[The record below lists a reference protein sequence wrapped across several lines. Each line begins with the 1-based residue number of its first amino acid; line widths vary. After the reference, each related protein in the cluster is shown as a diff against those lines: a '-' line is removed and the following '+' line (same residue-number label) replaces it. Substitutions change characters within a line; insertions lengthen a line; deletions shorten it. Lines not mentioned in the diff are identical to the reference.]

1 MVSRKKVPV
10 TYSSEENMTIR
21 VAFDQALKELRD
33 DVLQMGSRVNTAID
47 DAVRAL
53 KESNLALAGQIIAED
68 EKINELRFEIEEHCV
83 KLIARQQ
90 PMAGDLR
97 TILTAMNIALELE
110 RMGDHAKGIAVIVQR
125 MGGEAPVKPLIDI
138 PRMANISCDMLRQSL
153 DAFLS
158 GDIEQAQAVAKRDD
172 EVDQL
177 YTEIFQELI
186 EIIAADT
193 TLITRAMFLLF
204 AAHNLERIADR
215 VTNICERVIFLS
227 TGRLSEFHSEN
238 EPNI

>member
-1 MVSRKKVPV
+1 
-10 TYSSEENMTIR
+10 MTTR

-33 DVLQMGSRVNTAID
+33 NVLRMGSMVNMATD
-47 DAVRAL
+47 NAVRAL
-53 KESNLALAGQIIAED
+53 KESNLSLAGQIIAED
-68 EKINELRFEIEEHCV
+68 HKINDLRFDIEEHCV

-90 PMAGDLR
+90 PMASDLR

-125 MGGEAPVKPLIDI
+125 MGGEPPIKPLVDI
-138 PRMANISCDMLRQSL
+138 PRMATIACDMLRQSL
-153 DAFLS
+153 DAFLK
-158 GDIEQAQAVAKRDD
+158 GDIEKARAVAERDD

-177 YTEIFQELI
+177 YTEIFQELV
-186 EIIAADT
+186 ELIAADT
-193 TLITRAMFLLF
+193 SLITRAMFLLF

-227 TGRLSEFHSEN
+227 TGRLSEFHSE
-238 EPNI
+238 PDV

>member
-1 MVSRKKVPV
+1 
-10 TYSSEENMTIR
+10 MTTR
-21 VAFDQALKELRD
+21 VAFTQALNELRD
-33 DVLQMGSRVNTAID
+33 DVLRMGSMVDTAIN

-53 KESNLALAGQIIAED
+53 KESDLALAGQIIAED
-68 EKINELRFEIEEHCV
+68 EKINHLRFEIEELTV

-90 PMAGDLR
+90 PVASDLR
-97 TILTAMNIALELE
+97 AIMAAMNIALDLE

-125 MGGEAPVKPLIDI
+125 MGGEPPLKPLIDI
-138 PRMANISCDMLRQSL
+138 PRMATISREMLRQSL
-153 DAFLS
+153 DAFLA
-158 GDIEQAQAVAKRDD
+158 GDTDQAQAIAQRDD
-172 EVDQL
+172 EVDHL

-186 EIIAADT
+186 SLIAADS

-227 TGRLSEFHSEN
+227 TGRLNEFPSESH
-238 EPNI
+238 NI